1 MKVRFQADADLNQQ
15 IVHATKRR
23 EPSIDFQT
31 ASEANLSG
39 LTDPEVLAIAAR
51 DGRILVTHDRKTM
64 PGHVARF
71 IENEISPGLFIIS
84 QDTPII
90 DVAEELLLIWAAS
103 ETEEWLNRICSI
115 PL

>member
-1 MKVRFQADADLNQQ
+1 MKVRYQADADLNQRIIQ
-15 IVHATKRR
+15 ATKRR

-31 ASEANLSG
+31 ASEANLFGLKDSG
-39 LTDPEVLAIAAR
+39 VLAMAAR

-64 PGHVARF
+64 PGHFARF
-71 IENEISPGLFIIS
+71 IANAISPGLLIIS

-90 DVAEELLLIWAAS
+90 DVAEELLLIWAAT
-103 ETEEWLNRICSI
+103 EAEEWLNRICTI